1 MRFATVRELKNKTSE
16 LIRGTA
22 RGAHILIT
30 SHGRPVAMLT
40 RMNESDLED
49 WVIAH
54 DPELRASIE
63 EGERELR
70 AGRGIPLEQV
80 IQEINLRIARA
91 RRKAP
96 GRRRR

>member
-22 RGAHILIT
+22 GGAHILIT

-40 RMNESDLED
+40 GMNESDLED

-63 EGERELR
+63 EADRDLK
-70 AGRGIPLEQV
+70 AGRGIPLAQV
-80 IQEINLRIARA
+80 IRELNLRIGGGK
-91 RRKAP
+91 RKAP
-96 GRRRR
+96 GKRRR